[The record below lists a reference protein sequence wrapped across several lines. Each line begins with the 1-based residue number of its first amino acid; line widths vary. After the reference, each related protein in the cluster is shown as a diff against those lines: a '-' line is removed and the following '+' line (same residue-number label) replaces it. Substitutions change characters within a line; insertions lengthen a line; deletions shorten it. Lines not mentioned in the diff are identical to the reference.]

1 MASIPTLKSLSS
13 IDKFIINGAVTS
25 LGAPDY
31 IRTDKDKMVRLNWLG
46 DLIENGTVTLD
57 AIKNCSPVADSVV
70 SGVDSAKLDATAS
83 VAVRAEAVAL
93 DAINRVSTVAQSISV
108 VAKELNDL
116 SAAVHK
122 AGVASKSNLDEDKI
136 NAEVASAI
144 AKAFKPFAQA
154 VKDAKAEAVVADATK
169 AIVVDRKSAL
179 DVFGINVCNAKGN
192 PVMVDIWNASDA
204 PDIDPNFV
212 WQEGILKHLL
222 LSQNTG
228 ENIWFGGQK
237 GTGKSETARQ
247 FAARTGRSYTRI
259 NFHKY
264 TTADDYAGAVG
275 LENGA
280 TVFKKGAFLEAFT
293 SPSTIVLLDEIS
305 MADAG
310 ELATLNGFLEPNSA
324 VNYGGFVHR
333 RAEGVLVFA
342 ADNTL
347 TNGDTSGRY
356 AKTQTMNSALADR
369 FARVIEFK
377 YLSKEQE
384 VQALTLHTG
393 CQKQLAEHV
402 VNAISAARAKVH
414 TGDVIDAPSIR
425 SALAFIRALDVLS
438 VDEAW
443 ESTITSRQP
452 EESRTALDAIK
463 AAYINASVLAK
474 YL

>member
-1 MASIPTLKSLSS
+1 MASLNTIKTLTP
-13 IDKFIINGAVTS
+13 IDKYVINGAVIA
-25 LGAPDY
+25 LKAPQSV
-31 IRTDKDKMVRLNWLG
+31 INDKDKMVRLNWLA
-46 DLIENGTVTLD
+46 DLIEDGNVSIDYIKNCAPVGDSLVGVDNTRLD
-57 AIKNCSPVADSVV
+57 AISNVASRGE
-70 SGVDSAKLDATAS
+70 ST
-83 VAVRAEAVAL
+83 AL
-93 DAINRVSTVAQSISV
+93 DAIQKARLAVENTKIISTKVD
-108 VAKELNDL
+108 DL
-116 SAAVHK
+116 TDQLSKLAN
-122 AGVASKSNLDEDKI
+122 ASKSTLDEDKI

-154 VKDAKAEAVVADATK
+154 VKDAKAESVLASATK
-169 AIVVDRKSAL
+169 ATVVDRKSAL
-179 DVFGINVCNAKGN
+179 DVFGIDLCNAKGD
-192 PVMVDIWNASDA
+192 PLMVDIWDA
-204 PDIDPNFV
+204 PDAPAIDPNFV
-212 WQEGILKHLL
+212 WNGRILSHLL

-228 ENIWFGGQK
+228 ENAWFGGAK

-247 FAARTGRSYTRI
+247 FAAYTGRSYTRI
-259 NFHKY
+259 SFHKY
-264 TTADDYAGAVG
+264 TTADDVIGAVG

-293 SPSTIVLLDEIS
+293 SPSTVLLLDEIS

-333 RAEGVLVFA
+333 RAQGVLVFA
-342 ADNTL
+342 ADNTM

-369 FARVIEFK
+369 FARVIPFT
-377 YLSKEQE
+377 YLSKDQE
-384 VQALTLHTG
+384 VEAITRHTG

-402 VNAISAARAKVH
+402 VNAINAARAKVDS
-414 TGDVIDAPSIR
+414 GDVIDAPSIR
-425 SALAFIRALDVLS
+425 SALAFIRALDVLT

>member
-1 MASIPTLKSLSS
+1 MAALSTIKTLTP
-13 IDKFIINGAVTS
+13 IDKYVINGAVIA
-25 LGAPDY
+25 LKAPQSV
-31 IRTDKDKMVRLNWLG
+31 INDKDKMVRLNWLG
-46 DLIENGTVTLD
+46 DLIEQGNVSLD
-57 AIKNCSPVADSVV
+57 YIKNCSPVADSAG
-70 SGVDSAKLDATAS
+70 GVDTAKLDATAS

-93 DAINRVSTVAQSISV
+93 DA
-108 VAKELNDL
+108 L
-116 SAAVHK
+116 
-122 AGVASKSNLDEDKI
+122 DKI
-136 NAEVASAI
+136 NTMSSKVAALAGLMANMGNDIQDVSRKANVTVDDDKINTEVARAI
-144 AKAFKPFAQA
+144 AKAFKPFEQA
-154 VKDAKAEAVVADATK
+154 VKDAKAEGVIAGATS
-169 AIVVDRKSAL
+169 ATVVDRKSAL
-179 DVFGINVCNAKGN
+179 DVFGVDVKDFKGD
-192 PVMVDIWNASDA
+192 PVMVDIWDAQDA
-204 PDIDPNFV
+204 PAIDPNFI
-212 WQEGILKHLL
+212 WTPNILKHLL

-228 ENIWFGGQK
+228 ENAWFGGSK

-247 FAARTGRSYTRI
+247 FAARTGRAFTRI

-264 TTADDYAGAVG
+264 TTADDYAGAIG

-280 TVFKKGAFLEAFT
+280 TVFKKGAFLQAFT
-293 SPSTIVLLDEIS
+293 SPSTVVLLDEIS

-333 RAEGVLVFA
+333 RAQGVLVFA
-342 ADNTL
+342 ADNTM

-369 FARVIEFK
+369 FARVIPFT
-377 YLSKEQE
+377 YLAKDQE
-384 VQALTLHTG
+384 IEALIRHTG
-393 CQKQLAEHV
+393 CHKMLAEHV
-402 VNAISAARAKVH
+402 INAINAARAKVDS
-414 TGDVIDAPSIR
+414 GDVIDAPSIR
-425 SALAFIRALDVLS
+425 SALAFIRALNVLS

>member
-1 MASIPTLKSLSS
+1 MASINTLKALSS
-13 IDKFIINGAVTS
+13 IDKFIINGAV
-25 LGAPDY
+25 LALKAPQDVV
-31 IRTDKDKMVRLNWLG
+31 TNKDKMVRLNWLG
-46 DLIENGTVTLD
+46 DLIEQGYTNID
-57 AIKNCSPVADSVV
+57 FIKKCSPVADNVGSV
-70 SGVDSAKLDATAS
+70 DTARLDATAS

-93 DAINRVSTVAQSISV
+93 DAINRITNVATDVNTVVQEVRDISAIV
-108 VAKELNDL
+108 QKIAT
-116 SAAVHK
+116 
-122 AGVASKSNLDEDKI
+122 ASQSNLDEDKI

-154 VKDAKAEAVVADATK
+154 VKDAKAEAVVASATK
-169 AIVVDRKSAL
+169 ATIVDRKPAV
-179 DVFGINVCNAKGN
+179 DVFGIDIRNAKGD
-192 PVMVDIWNASDA
+192 PLMVDIWNAPDA
-204 PDIDPNFV
+204 PDIDSNFV

-228 ENIWFGGQK
+228 ENVWFGGQK

-247 FAARTGRSYTRI
+247 FAARTGRSFTRI

-333 RAEGVLVFA
+333 RAQGVLVFA

-384 VQALTLHTG
+384 VHALTLHTG

-402 VNAISAARAKVH
+402 VNAISAARAKVS

>member
-1 MASIPTLKSLSS
+1 MTRIEIIKKVLALPREVVRGAVVGLNAPQDVISS
-13 IDKFIINGAVTS
+13 IDKMLHV
-25 LGAPDY
+25 
-31 IRTDKDKMVRLNWLG
+31 NWLTDQIDKG
-46 DLIENGTVTLD
+46 LVSIDTVSNFAPVSAVKVDNNMIE
-57 AIKNCSPVADSVV
+57 
-70 SGVDSAKLDATAS
+70 ATAS
-83 VAVRAEAVAL
+83 TASRAESVAL
-93 DAINRVSTVAQSISV
+93 DAMSKANSALGTGKALSQRIDDLNDSLLKIAQSKSAV
-108 VAKELNDL
+108 V
-116 SAAVHK
+116 
-122 AGVASKSNLDEDKI
+122 DEAQI

-154 VKDAKAEAVVADATK
+154 VKDAKAEAVVGNAVKAT
-169 AIVVDRKSAL
+169 VVDRKSAL
-179 DVFGINVCNAKGN
+179 DVFGVDIRNAKGDAL
-192 PVMVDIWNASDA
+192 MVDIWNAADA
-204 PDIDPNFV
+204 PDIDSNFV

-228 ENIWFGGQK
+228 ENVWFGGQK

-247 FAARTGRSYTRI
+247 FAARTGRSFTRI

-384 VQALTLHTG
+384 VYALTLHTG
-393 CQKQLAEHV
+393 CNKMLAEHV
-402 VNAISAARAKVH
+402 VNAITAARAKVS

-425 SALAFIRALDVLS
+425 SALAFIRALDVLT

-452 EESRTALDAIK
+452 EESRAALDAIK
-463 AAYINASVLAK
+463 AAYINPSLLAK

>member
-1 MASIPTLKSLSS
+1 MASINTIKTLLP
-13 IDKFIINGAVTS
+13 IDKYVINGAVIA
-25 LGAPDY
+25 LKAPDAV
-31 IRTDKDKMVRLNWLG
+31 RNDKDKMVRLNWLG
-46 DLIENGTVTLD
+46 DLIEQGLVD
-57 AIKNCSPVADSVV
+57 FSYIRNCAPVADTV
-70 SGVDSAKLDATAS
+70 GTDNAKLDATAI
-83 VAVRAEAVAL
+83 VASRAESVAL
-93 DAINRVSTVAQSISV
+93 DAVNKATAVANSV
-108 VAKELNDL
+108 NAVVQQINDL
-116 SAAVHK
+116 TTALQKSSA
-122 AGVASKSNLDEDKI
+122 ASKSNLDEDKI

-144 AKAFKPFAQA
+144 AKAFKPFAQS
-154 VKDAKAEAVVADATK
+154 VKDAKAEAVIANATK
-169 AIVVDRKSAL
+169 ATIIDRRSAL
-179 DVFGINVCNAKGN
+179 DVFGIDICNAKGD
-192 PVMVDIWNASDA
+192 PLMVDIWDAQDA
-204 PDIDPNFV
+204 PSIDPNFV
-212 WQEGILKHLL
+212 WHGGILKHLSP
-222 LSQNTG
+222 SQNTG

-293 SPSTIVLLDEIS
+293 SPSTVVLLDEIS

-333 RAEGVLVFA
+333 RAQGVLVFA

-377 YLSKEQE
+377 YLSKDQE
-384 VQALTLHTG
+384 IEALTRHTG
-393 CQKQLAEHV
+393 CHKMLAEHV
-402 VNAISAARAKVH
+402 VNAITAARAKVS

-452 EESRTALDAIK
+452 EESRAALDAIK
-463 AAYINASVLAK
+463 SAYINASVLAK

>member
-1 MASIPTLKSLSS
+1 MASIPTLKTLSS
-13 IDKFIINGAVTS
+13 IDKFIINGAVVA
-25 LGAPDY
+25 LNAPDAV
-31 IRTDKDKMVRLNWLG
+31 RQDKDKMVRLHWLG
-46 DLIENGTVTLD
+46 DLVEQGLTNID
-57 AIKNCSPVADSVV
+57 YIRNCSPVADSV
-70 SGVDSAKLDATAS
+70 GVDNAKLDATAFAAS
-83 VAVRAEAVAL
+83 RAEAVAL
-93 DAINRVSTVAQSISV
+93 DAINKASVIAQSVSAVAQQI
-108 VAKELNDL
+108 NDL
-116 SAAVHK
+116 TDAVNK
-122 AGVASKSNLDEDKI
+122 ASKASASGIDEDKI

-154 VKDAKAEAVVADATK
+154 VKDAKAEVVVGNAVKAT
-169 AIVVDRKSAL
+169 IVDRKSAL
-179 DVFGINVCNAKGN
+179 DVFGVDIRNRKGN
-192 PVMVDIWNASDA
+192 PVMVDIWDA
-204 PDIDPNFV
+204 PDAPAIDKNFV
-212 WQEGILKHLL
+212 WQKGILEHLL
-222 LSQNTG
+222 LSQNSG
-228 ENIWFGGQK
+228 ENLWFGGAK

-247 FAARTGRSYTRI
+247 FASRTGRSFTRF

-280 TVFKKGAFLEAFT
+280 TVFKKGVFLKAFT
-293 SPSTIVLLDEIS
+293 CPSTVVLLDEIS

-310 ELATLNGFLEPNSA
+310 ELATLNGFLEENSE

-342 ADNTL
+342 ADNTM

-356 AKTQTMNSALADR
+356 TKTQNMNSSLIDR

-384 VQALTLHTG
+384 VLALTLHTG
-393 CQKQLAEHV
+393 CDKMLAEHV
-402 VNAISAARAKVH
+402 VNAINAARAKVH

-425 SALAFIRALDVLS
+425 SALAFIRALEILD

-443 ESTITSRQP
+443 ESTVTSRQP
-452 EESRTALDAIK
+452 EESRVALEAIK
-463 AAYINASVLAK
+463 AAYINASVIAK

>member
-1 MASIPTLKSLSS
+1 MASINTLKALSS
-13 IDKFIINGAVTS
+13 IDKFIINGAVVA
-25 LGAPDY
+25 LKAPQDV
-31 IRTDKDKMVRLNWLG
+31 ITNKDKMVRLNWLG
-46 DLIENGTVTLD
+46 DLIEQGYTNID
-57 AIKNCSPVADSVV
+57 YIKNCSPVADSMG
-70 SGVDSAKLDATAS
+70 GVDTAKLDATAS
-83 VAVRAEAVAL
+83 VAVRAETVAL
-93 DAINRVSTVAQSISV
+93 DAMNKAASVANSVSV
-108 VAKELNDL
+108 VTQKVDDILAQVQKIAN
-116 SAAVHK
+116 
-122 AGVASKSNLDEDKI
+122 ASQSNLDEDKI

-144 AKAFKPFAQA
+144 AKAFKPFAQS
-154 VKDAKAEAVVADATK
+154 VKDAKAEAVVANATK
-169 AIVVDRKSAL
+169 ATIVDRKPAV
-179 DVFGINVCNAKGN
+179 DVFGIDIRNAKGD
-192 PVMVDIWNASDA
+192 PLMVDIWNAPDA
-204 PDIDPNFV
+204 PDIDSNFV

-228 ENIWFGGQK
+228 ENVWFGGQK

-247 FAARTGRSYTRI
+247 FAARTGRSFTRI

-333 RAEGVLVFA
+333 RAQGVLVFA

-384 VQALTLHTG
+384 VHALTLHTG

-402 VNAISAARAKVH
+402 VNAISAARAKVS

>member
-1 MASIPTLKSLSS
+1 MASIPTLKTLSS
-13 IDKFIINGAVTS
+13 IDKFIINGAVAA
-25 LGAPDY
+25 LNAPDAV
-31 IRTDKDKMVRLNWLG
+31 RQDKDKMVRLHWLG
-46 DLIENGTVTLD
+46 DLVESGNVTID
-57 AIKNCSPVADSVV
+57 YIKNSSPVADSV
-70 SGVDSAKLDATAS
+70 GVDNAKLDATANAAS
-83 VAVRAEAVAL
+83 RAESVAL
-93 DAINRVSTVAQSISV
+93 DALGKSKLAIDSASDLMGKVNDVMAQVQRI
-108 VAKELNDL
+108 AT
-116 SAAVHK
+116 
-122 AGVASKSNLDEDKI
+122 ASKSNLDEDKI

-154 VKDAKAEAVVADATK
+154 VKDAKAESVLASATS
-169 AIVVDRKSAL
+169 ATIVDRKSAL
-179 DVFGINVCNAKGN
+179 DVFGVDVRNFRGD
-192 PVMVDIWNASDA
+192 PVMVEMWDA
-204 PDIDPNFV
+204 PDAPAIDKNFV

-222 LSQNTG
+222 LSQKTG
-228 ENIWFGGQK
+228 ENLWFGGQK

-247 FAARTGRSYTRI
+247 FAARTGRSYTRF

-280 TVFKKGAFLEAFT
+280 TVFKKGVFLKAFT
-293 SPSTIVLLDEIS
+293 CPSTVVLLDEIS
-305 MADAG
+305 MGDAG
-310 ELATLNGFLEPNSA
+310 ELATLNGFLEPNSE

-384 VQALTLHTG
+384 VLALTLHTG
-393 CQKQLAEHV
+393 CNKMLAEHV
-402 VNAISAARAKVH
+402 VNAINAARAKVH

-425 SALAFIRALDVLS
+425 SALAFIRALDILS

-443 ESTITSRQP
+443 ESTVTSRQP
-452 EESRTALDAIK
+452 EESRVALDAIK

>member
-1 MASIPTLKSLSS
+1 MASIPILKTLSS
-13 IDKFIINGAVTS
+13 IDKFIINGAVVA
-25 LGAPDY
+25 LNAPDSV
-31 IRTDKDKMVRLNWLG
+31 RQDKDKMVRLHWLG
-46 DLIENGTVTLD
+46 DMVEQGNITID
-57 AIKNCSPVADSVV
+57 YIRNCSPVADSV
-70 SGVDSAKLDATAS
+70 GVDNAKLDATAFAAS
-83 VAVRAEAVAL
+83 RAEAVAL
-93 DAINRVSTVAQSISV
+93 DAINKASVIAQSVSAVAQQI
-108 VAKELNDL
+108 NDL
-116 SAAVHK
+116 TDAMNK
-122 AGVASKSNLDEDKI
+122 ASKASASGIDEDKI

-154 VKDAKAEAVVADATK
+154 VKDAKAEAVVANATK
-169 AIVVDRKSAL
+169 ATIVDRKSAL
-179 DVFGINVCNAKGN
+179 DVFGVDVRNRKGN
-192 PVMVDIWNASDA
+192 PVMVDIWDAFDA
-204 PDIDPNFV
+204 PDVDSNFV
-212 WQEGILKHLL
+212 WQESILKHLL
-222 LSQNTG
+222 LSQNKG
-228 ENIWFGGQK
+228 ENAWFGGAK

-247 FAARTGRSYTRI
+247 FAARTGRSFTRI

-264 TTADDYAGAVG
+264 TTADDVIGSVG

-293 SPSTIVLLDEIS
+293 SPSTVLLLDEIS

-384 VQALTLHTG
+384 VYALTLHTG
-393 CQKQLAEHV
+393 CDKMLAEHV
-402 VNAISAARAKVH
+402 VNAINAARAKVH

-425 SALAFIRALDVLS
+425 SALAFIRALDILD

-452 EESRTALDAIK
+452 EESRVALDAIK

>member
-1 MASIPTLKSLSS
+1 MASINTIKTLLP
-13 IDKFIINGAVTS
+13 IDKYVINGAVIA
-25 LGAPDY
+25 LNAPDAV
-31 IRTDKDKMVRLNWLG
+31 RNDKDKMVRLNWLG
-46 DLIENGTVTLD
+46 DLIEQGLVD
-57 AIKNCSPVADSVV
+57 FSYIRNCSPVADSA
-70 SGVDSAKLDATAS
+70 GGTDTAKLDATAV
-83 VAVRAEAVAL
+83 VASRAESVAL
-93 DAINRVSTVAQSISV
+93 DAVNKATAVANSV
-108 VAKELNDL
+108 NAVVQQITDL
-116 SAAVHK
+116 TAALQK
-122 AGVASKSNLDEDKI
+122 SNAASKSNLDEDKI

-144 AKAFKPFAQA
+144 AKAFKPFAQS
-154 VKDAKAEAVVADATK
+154 VKDAKAEAVIANATK
-169 AIVVDRKSAL
+169 ATIIDRRSAL
-179 DVFGINVCNAKGN
+179 DVFGIDICRANGD
-192 PVMVDIWNASDA
+192 PLMVDIWDAEDA
-204 PDIDPNFV
+204 PAIDPNFV
-212 WQEGILKHLL
+212 WHGGILKHLL
-222 LSQNTG
+222 LSQTTG

-293 SPSTIVLLDEIS
+293 SPSTVVLLDEIS

-333 RAEGVLVFA
+333 RAQGVLVFA

-347 TNGDTSGRY
+347 TNGDTTGRY

-377 YLSKEQE
+377 YLSKDQE
-384 VQALTLHTG
+384 VEALTRHTG
-393 CQKQLAEHV
+393 CHKMLAEHV
-402 VNAISAARAKVH
+402 VNAITAARAKVS

-425 SALAFIRALDVLS
+425 SALAFIRALDVLT

-452 EESRTALDAIK
+452 EESRAALDAIK

>member
-1 MASIPTLKSLSS
+1 MASIATIKTLLP
-13 IDKFIINGAVTS
+13 IDKFVINGAVTA
-25 LGAPDY
+25 LNAPDSV
-31 IRTDKDKMVRLNWLG
+31 RTAKDKMVRLHWLG
-46 DLIENGTVTLD
+46 DLIEQGNISVD
-57 AIKNCSPVADSVV
+57 SIKTCSPMADSV
-70 SGVDSAKLDATAS
+70 GVDNAALEATAN
-83 VAVRAEAVAL
+83 AAGRAEAVAL
-93 DAINRVSTVAQSISV
+93 DAINKVTIVAQSVSTVAKQIDALTDAV
-108 VAKELNDL
+108 R
-116 SAAVHK
+116 SAT
-122 AGVASKSNLDEDKI
+122 VASQSNLDEDKI

-144 AKAFKPFAQA
+144 AKAFKPFVQS
-154 VKDAKAEAVVADATK
+154 VKDAKAEVVVGNAVKAT
-169 AIVVDRKSAL
+169 VVDRKSAL
-179 DVFGINVCNAKGN
+179 DVFGVDVRNAKGN
-192 PVMVDIWNASDA
+192 PLMVDIWDAQDA
-204 PDIDPNFV
+204 PSIDPNFV

-222 LSQNTG
+222 LSQTTG
-228 ENIWFGGQK
+228 ENVWFGGQK

-333 RAEGVLVFA
+333 RAQGVLVFA
-342 ADNTL
+342 ADNTM

-356 AKTQTMNSALADR
+356 AKTQSMNSALADR

-384 VQALTLHTG
+384 VHALTLHTG

-402 VNAISAARAKVH
+402 VNAISAARAKVS

-425 SALAFIRALDVLS
+425 SALAFIRALDVLD

>member
-1 MASIPTLKSLSS
+1 MASINTIKTLLP
-13 IDKFIINGAVTS
+13 IDKYVINGAVIA
-25 LGAPDY
+25 LNAPDAV
-31 IRTDKDKMVRLNWLG
+31 RNDKDKMVRLNWLG
-46 DLIENGTVTLD
+46 DLIEQGLVD
-57 AIKNCSPVADSVV
+57 FSYIRNCSPVADSA
-70 SGVDSAKLDATAS
+70 GGTDTAKLDATAV
-83 VAVRAEAVAL
+83 VASRAESVAL
-93 DAINRVSTVAQSISV
+93 DAVNKATAVANSVNAVVQQIS
-108 VAKELNDL
+108 DL
-116 SAAVHK
+116 TAALQK
-122 AGVASKSNLDEDKI
+122 SNAASKSNLDEDKI

-144 AKAFKPFAQA
+144 AKAFKPFAQS
-154 VKDAKAEAVVADATK
+154 VKDAKAETIIANATK
-169 AIVVDRKSAL
+169 ATIIDRRSAL
-179 DVFGINVCNAKGN
+179 DVFGIDICNAKGD
-192 PVMVDIWNASDA
+192 PLMVDIWDAQDA
-204 PDIDPNFV
+204 PSIDPNFV
-212 WQEGILKHLL
+212 WHGGILKHLL

-228 ENIWFGGQK
+228 ENAWFGGQK

-293 SPSTIVLLDEIS
+293 SPSTVVLLDEIS

-333 RAEGVLVFA
+333 RAQGVLVFA

-347 TNGDTSGRY
+347 TNGDTTGRY

-377 YLSKEQE
+377 YLSKDQE
-384 VQALTLHTG
+384 IEALTRHTG
-393 CQKQLAEHV
+393 CHKMLAEHV
-402 VNAISAARAKVH
+402 VNAITAARAKVS

-425 SALAFIRALDVLS
+425 SALAFIRALDVLT

-452 EESRTALDAIK
+452 EESRAALDAIK

>member
-1 MASIPTLKSLSS
+1 MASMNTIKTLLP
-13 IDKFIINGAVTS
+13 IDKYVINGAVAA
-25 LGAPDY
+25 LNAPDA
-31 IRTDKDKMVRLNWLG
+31 IRNDKDKMVRLNWLG
-46 DLIENGTVTLD
+46 DLIENGLTDFTY
-57 AIKNCSPVADSVV
+57 IRNCQPVADSVA
-70 SGVDSAKLDATAS
+70 GNDTAKLEATAT
-83 VAVRAEAVAL
+83 VASRAESVAL
-93 DAINRVSTVAQSISV
+93 DAINKVATVAQNVSA
-108 VAKELNDL
+108 VAQQINDL
-116 SAAVHK
+116 TAALK
-122 AGVASKSNLDEDKI
+122 KSNNDAKSSLDQDKI
-136 NAEVASAI
+136 SAEVASAI

-154 VKDAKAEAVVADATK
+154 VKDAKAEDVIASATK
-169 AIVVDRKSAL
+169 ATIVDRKSTL
-179 DVFGINVCNAKGN
+179 DVFGIDLRNAKGD
-192 PVMVDIWNASDA
+192 PLMVDLWDA
-204 PDIDPNFV
+204 PDAPAIDPNFV
-212 WQEGILKHLL
+212 WTGGILKHLI
-222 LSQNTG
+222 LSQTTG
-228 ENIWFGGQK
+228 ENAWFGGPK

-247 FAARTGRSYTRI
+247 FAAYTGRSYTRI
-259 NFHKY
+259 SFHKY
-264 TTADDYAGAVG
+264 TTADDVIGAVG

-293 SPSTIVLLDEIS
+293 SPSTVLLLDEIS

-333 RAEGVLVFA
+333 RAQGVLVFA

-369 FARVIEFK
+369 FARVIPFN
-377 YLSKEQE
+377 YLSKSQE
-384 VQALTLHTG
+384 IEALTRHTG
-393 CQKQLAEHV
+393 CHSMLAEHV
-402 VNAISAARAKVH
+402 INAITAARAKVDS
-414 TGDVIDAPSIR
+414 GDVIDAPSIR
-425 SALAFIRALDVLS
+425 SALAFIRALDVLT

>member
-1 MASIPTLKSLSS
+1 MASINTIKTLLP
-13 IDKFIINGAVTS
+13 IDKYVINGAVAA
-25 LGAPDY
+25 LKAPDA
-31 IRTDKDKMVRLNWLG
+31 IRNDKDKMVRLNWLG
-46 DLIENGTVTLD
+46 DLIEQGLVDFNY
-57 AIKNCSPVADSVV
+57 IKNCSPVADSVA
-70 SGVDSAKLDATAS
+70 GTDTAKLEATAT
-83 VAVRAEAVAL
+83 VASRAESVAL
-93 DAINRVSTVAQSISV
+93 DAVNKVTTLAQSVSTVAQQM
-108 VAKELNDL
+108 NDITL
-116 SAAVHK
+116 AVQK
-122 AGVASKSNLDEDKI
+122 IANESKSNVDEDKI
-136 NAEVASAI
+136 SAEVASAI

-154 VKDAKAEAVVADATK
+154 VKDAKAEDVIASATK
-169 AIVVDRKSAL
+169 ATIVDRKSTL
-179 DVFGINVCNAKGN
+179 DVFGIDLRNAKGD
-192 PVMVDIWNASDA
+192 PLMVDIWDA
-204 PDIDPNFV
+204 PDAPAIDPNFV
-212 WQEGILKHLL
+212 WTGGILKHLI
-222 LSQNTG
+222 LSQNNL
-228 ENIWFGGQK
+228 ENAWFGGPK

-247 FAARTGRSYTRI
+247 FAAYTGRSYTRI
-259 NFHKY
+259 SFHKY
-264 TTADDYAGAVG
+264 TTADDVIGAVG

-293 SPSTIVLLDEIS
+293 SPSTVLLLDEIS

-333 RAEGVLVFA
+333 RAQGVLVFA

-369 FARVIEFK
+369 FARVIPFN
-377 YLSKEQE
+377 YLSKSQE
-384 VQALTLHTG
+384 IEALTRHTG
-393 CQKQLAEHV
+393 CHSMLAEHV
-402 VNAISAARAKVH
+402 INAITAARAKVDS
-414 TGDVIDAPSIR
+414 GDVIDAPSIR
-425 SALAFIRALDVLS
+425 SALAFIRALDVLT

>member
-1 MASIPTLKSLSS
+1 MASIPTLKTLSS
-13 IDKFIINGAVTS
+13 IDKFIINGAVAA
-25 LGAPDY
+25 LNAPDAV
-31 IRTDKDKMVRLNWLG
+31 RQDKDKMVRLHWLG
-46 DLIENGTVTLD
+46 DLVEQGLTNID
-57 AIKNCSPVADSVV
+57 YIRNCSPVADSV
-70 SGVDSAKLDATAS
+70 GVDNAKLDATAFAAS
-83 VAVRAEAVAL
+83 RAEAVAL
-93 DAINRVSTVAQSISV
+93 DAINKASVVAQSVSA
-108 VAKELNDL
+108 VAQQINDL
-116 SAAVHK
+116 TDAMNK
-122 AGVASKSNLDEDKI
+122 ASKASASGIDEDKI

-154 VKDAKAEAVVADATK
+154 VKDAKAEAVVGNATK
-169 AIVVDRKSAL
+169 ATIIDRKSAL
-179 DVFGINVCNAKGN
+179 DVFGVDVRNAKGN

-204 PDIDPNFV
+204 PAIDKNFV

-222 LSQNTG
+222 LSQKTS
-228 ENIWFGGQK
+228 ENLWFGGAK
-237 GTGKSETARQ
+237 GTGKSESARQ
-247 FAARTGRSYTRI
+247 FASRTGRSYTRI

-275 LENGA
+275 LENSS

-293 SPSTIVLLDEIS
+293 SPSKIILLDEIS

-310 ELATLNGFLEPNSA
+310 ELAVLNGFLEENSA
-324 VNYGGFVHR
+324 VNYGGFVQR
-333 RAEGVLVFA
+333 RAEGVLIFA
-342 ADNTL
+342 ADNTM

-384 VQALTLHTG
+384 VLALTLHTG
-393 CQKQLAEHV
+393 CDKMLAEHV
-402 VNAISAARAKVH
+402 VNAINAARAKVT

-425 SALAFIRALDVLS
+425 SALAFIRALEILN

-443 ESTITSRQP
+443 ESTVTSRQP
-452 EESRTALDAIK
+452 EESRVALDAIK
-463 AAYINASVLAK
+463 AAYINASVIAK

>member
-1 MASIPTLKSLSS
+1 MASVNTLKALST
-13 IDKFIINGAVTS
+13 IDKFIINGAVHKFK
-25 LGAPDY
+25 APQDV
-31 IRTDKDKMVRLNWLG
+31 ITAKDKMVRLNWLG
-46 DLIENGTVTLD
+46 DLIEQGLID
-57 AIKNCSPVADSVV
+57 IPAIKACSPVADSAG
-70 SGVDSAKLDATAS
+70 GVDTVKLDATAS
-83 VAVRAEAVAL
+83 VAVRAEAFAL
-93 DAINRVSTVAQSISV
+93 DAINRITTVATDVNTVAQEVKDISAQV
-108 VAKELNDL
+108 QKIA
-116 SAAVHK
+116 S
-122 AGVASKSNLDEDKI
+122 ASKSNLDEDKI

-154 VKDAKAEAVVADATK
+154 VKDAKAEAVVATATK
-169 AIVVDRKSAL
+169 ATIVDRKPAVA
-179 DVFGINVCNAKGN
+179 VFGVDVCNAKGD
-192 PVMVDIWNASDA
+192 PVMVDIWDAPDA

-247 FAARTGRSYTRI
+247 FAARTGRSFTRI

-333 RAEGVLVFA
+333 RAQGVLVFA

-384 VQALTLHTG
+384 VYALTLHTG

-402 VNAISAARAKVH
+402 VNAINAARAKVS

>member
-1 MASIPTLKSLSS
+1 MASIATIKTLLP
-13 IDKFIINGAVTS
+13 IDKFVINGAVTA
-25 LGAPDY
+25 LNAPDSV
-31 IRTDKDKMVRLNWLG
+31 RTAKDKMVRLHWLG
-46 DLIENGTVTLD
+46 DLIEQGNISVD
-57 AIKNCSPVADSVV
+57 SIKTCSPMADSV
-70 SGVDSAKLDATAS
+70 GVDNAALEATAN
-83 VAVRAEAVAL
+83 AAGRAEAVAL
-93 DAINRVSTVAQSISV
+93 DAINKVTIVAQSVSTVAKQIDALTDAV
-108 VAKELNDL
+108 R
-116 SAAVHK
+116 SAT
-122 AGVASKSNLDEDKI
+122 VASQSNLDEDKI

-144 AKAFKPFAQA
+144 AKAFKPFVQS
-154 VKDAKAEAVVADATK
+154 VKDAKAEVVVGNAVKAT
-169 AIVVDRKSAL
+169 VVDRKSAL
-179 DVFGINVCNAKGN
+179 DVFGIDVRNAKGN
-192 PVMVDIWNASDA
+192 PLMVDIWDAQDA
-204 PDIDPNFV
+204 PSIDPNFV

-222 LSQNTG
+222 LSQTTG
-228 ENIWFGGQK
+228 ENVWFGGQK

-310 ELATLNGFLEPNSA
+310 ELATLNGFLEPNSP

-333 RAEGVLVFA
+333 RAQGVLVFA
-342 ADNTL
+342 ADNTM

-356 AKTQTMNSALADR
+356 AKTQSMNSALADR

-384 VQALTLHTG
+384 VHALTLHTG

-402 VNAISAARAKVH
+402 VNAISAARAKVS

-425 SALAFIRALDVLS
+425 SALAFIRALDVLD

>member
-1 MASIPTLKSLSS
+1 MASIATIKTLLP
-13 IDKFIINGAVTS
+13 IDKFVINGAVTT
-25 LGAPDY
+25 LNAPESV
-31 IRTDKDKMVRLNWLG
+31 RTAKDKMVRLHWLG
-46 DLIENGTVTLD
+46 DLIEQGNISVD
-57 AIKNCSPVADSVV
+57 SIKTCAPMADSV
-70 SGVDSAKLDATAS
+70 GVDNAALEATAN
-83 VAVRAEAVAL
+83 AAGRAEAVAL
-93 DAINRVSTVAQSISV
+93 DAINKVTIVAQSVSTVAKQID
-108 VAKELNDL
+108 DL
-116 SAAVHK
+116 TAAVRS
-122 AGVASKSNLDEDKI
+122 ATVASQSNLDEGKI

-144 AKAFKPFAQA
+144 AKAFKPFVQS
-154 VKDAKAEAVVADATK
+154 VKDAKAEVVVGNAVKAT
-169 AIVVDRKSAL
+169 VVDRKSAL
-179 DVFGINVCNAKGN
+179 DVFGIDVRNAKGN
-192 PVMVDIWNASDA
+192 PLMVDIWDAQDA
-204 PDIDPNFV
+204 PSIDPNFV

-228 ENIWFGGQK
+228 ENVWFGGQK

-333 RAEGVLVFA
+333 RAQGVLVFA
-342 ADNTL
+342 ADNTM

-356 AKTQTMNSALADR
+356 AKTQSMNSALADR

-402 VNAISAARAKVH
+402 VNAISAARAKVS

-425 SALAFIRALDVLS
+425 SALAFIRALDVLD

>member
-1 MASIPTLKSLSS
+1 MASINTLKALSS
-13 IDKFIINGAVTS
+13 IDKFIINGAVVA
-25 LGAPDY
+25 LKAPQDVV
-31 IRTDKDKMVRLNWLG
+31 TNKDKMVRLNWLG
-46 DLIENGTVTLD
+46 DLIEGGYTTID
-57 AIKNCSPVADSVV
+57 YIKNCSPVADSV
-70 SGVDSAKLDATAS
+70 GGNIDTAKLDATAT
-83 VAVRAEAVAL
+83 VASRAEAVAL
-93 DAINRVSTVAQSISV
+93 DAINKVATVAQSINTV
-108 VAKELNDL
+108 VKQIDDL
-116 SAAVHK
+116 TVAVRSAT
-122 AGVASKSNLDEDKI
+122 VASQSNLDEDKI

-154 VKDAKAEAVVADATK
+154 VKDAKAEAVVASATK
-169 AIVVDRKSAL
+169 ATVVDRKPAV
-179 DVFGINVCNAKGN
+179 DVFGIDVRNAKGD
-192 PVMVDIWNASDA
+192 PVIVDIWDA
-204 PDIDPNFV
+204 PDAPSIDPNFV

-228 ENIWFGGQK
+228 ENVWFGGQK

-333 RAEGVLVFA
+333 RAQGVLVFA
-342 ADNTL
+342 ADNTM

-356 AKTQTMNSALADR
+356 AKTQSMNSALADR
-369 FARVIEFK
+369 FARVVEFK

-384 VQALTLHTG
+384 VHALTLHTG

-402 VNAISAARAKVH
+402 VNAISAARAKVS

-425 SALAFIRALDVLS
+425 SALAFIRALDVLD

>member
-1 MASIPTLKSLSS
+1 MASIPTLKALSS
-13 IDKFIINGAVTS
+13 IDKFIINGAVTA
-25 LGAPDY
+25 LKAPQSV
-31 IRTDKDKMVRLNWLG
+31 INDKDKMVRLHWLG
-46 DLIENGTVTLD
+46 DLVEQGNVTLD
-57 AIKNCSPVADSVV
+57 YIKNCSPVADSV
-70 SGVDSAKLDATAS
+70 GVDSAKLDATAT
-83 VAVRAEAVAL
+83 VASRAEAVAL
-93 DAINRVSTVAQSISV
+93 DAVNKATAVAQSVSA
-108 VAKELNDL
+108 VAQQVNDITL
-116 SAAVHK
+116 AVQKIANASA
-122 AGVASKSNLDEDKI
+122 SNLDEHKI

-144 AKAFKPFAQA
+144 ARAFKPFAQA
-154 VKDAKAEAVVADATK
+154 VKDAKAEVVVANATK
-169 AIVVDRKSAL
+169 ATIIDRKSAL
-179 DVFGINVCNAKGN
+179 DVFGVDVRNPKGD
-192 PVMVDIWNASDA
+192 PVMVDIWNA
-204 PDIDPNFV
+204 PDSPDVDHNFV
-212 WQEGILKHLL
+212 WQESILKHLL
-222 LSQNTG
+222 LSQKTG
-228 ENIWFGGQK
+228 ENLWFGGAK

-293 SPSTIVLLDEIS
+293 SPSKIILLDEIS

-324 VNYGGFVHR
+324 VNYGGSVHR
-333 RAEGVLVFA
+333 RAEGVLVFS

-356 AKTQTMNSALADR
+356 AKAQNMNSALVDR

-377 YLSKEQE
+377 YLSKDQE
-384 VQALTLHTG
+384 VIALTLHTG
-393 CQKQLAEHV
+393 CHKMLAEHV
-402 VNAISAARAKVH
+402 VNAISACRAKVI

-425 SALAFIRALDVLS
+425 SALAFIRALDILS

-452 EESRTALDAIK
+452 EESRVALDAIK

>member
-1 MASIPTLKSLSS
+1 MASMNTIKTLSTL
-13 IDKFIINGAVTS
+13 DKFVINGAVS
-25 LGAPDY
+25 ALKAPDH

-46 DLIENGTVTLD
+46 DLIEQGLTD
-57 AIKNCSPVADSVV
+57 FDYIKNCSPVADNV
-70 SGVDSAKLDATAS
+70 SSVDSAKLDATAS

-93 DAINRVSTVAQSISV
+93 DAINKVAVVTQNISAV
-108 VAKELNDL
+108 TQQINDL
-116 SAAVHK
+116 SVAVHN
-122 AGVASKSNLDEDKI
+122 ASVASKSNLDEDKI
-136 NAEVASAI
+136 SAEVASAI

-154 VKDAKAEAVVADATK
+154 VKDAKAEDVIASATK
-169 AIVVDRKSAL
+169 ATIVDRKSAL
-179 DVFGINVCNAKGN
+179 DVFGIDLCNAKGD
-192 PVMVDIWNASDA
+192 PLMVDIWDA
-204 PDIDPNFV
+204 PDAPAIDPNFV
-212 WQEGILKHLL
+212 WTGRILSHLL
-222 LSQNTG
+222 LSQKTG
-228 ENIWFGGQK
+228 ENAWFGGAK

-247 FAARTGRSYTRI
+247 FAAYTGRSYTRI
-259 NFHKY
+259 SFHKY
-264 TTADDYAGAVG
+264 TTADDVIGAVG

-293 SPSTIVLLDEIS
+293 SPSTVLLLDEIS

-333 RAEGVLVFA
+333 RAQGVLVFA
-342 ADNTL
+342 ADNTM

-369 FARVIEFK
+369 FARVIPFT
-377 YLSKEQE
+377 YLSKTQE
-384 VQALTLHTG
+384 IEALTRHTG
-393 CQKQLAEHV
+393 CHAMLAEHV
-402 VNAISAARAKVH
+402 INAITAARAKVDS
-414 TGDVIDAPSIR
+414 GDVIDAPSIR

-452 EESRTALDAIK
+452 EESRTTLDAIK

>member
-1 MASIPTLKSLSS
+1 MASLNTIKTLTP
-13 IDKFIINGAVTS
+13 IDKYVINGAVIT
-25 LGAPDY
+25 LKAPQSV
-31 IRTDKDKMVRLNWLG
+31 INDKDKMVRLNWLA
-46 DLIENGTVTLD
+46 DLIEDGSVTLD
-57 AIKNCSPVADSVV
+57 YIKGCPPVADSAG
-70 SGVDSAKLDATAS
+70 GVDSAKLDATAS

-93 DAINRVSTVAQSISV
+93 DAVKKATALAQSVSTVSQQI
-108 VAKELNDL
+108 NDITL
-116 SAAVHK
+116 AVQK
-122 AGVASKSNLDEDKI
+122 IANASQSNLDEDKI

-154 VKDAKAEAVVADATK
+154 VKEAKAEGVIASATK
-169 AIVVDRKSAL
+169 ATVVDRKSAL
-179 DVFGINVCNAKGN
+179 DVFGIDLCNAKGDQL
-192 PVMVDIWNASDA
+192 MVDIWDA
-204 PDIDPNFV
+204 PDAPAIDPNFV
-212 WQEGILKHLL
+212 WTGRILSHLL
-222 LSQNTG
+222 LSQKTG
-228 ENIWFGGQK
+228 ENAWFGGAK

-247 FAARTGRSYTRI
+247 FAAYTGRSYTRI
-259 NFHKY
+259 SFHKY
-264 TTADDYAGAVG
+264 TTADDVIGAVG

-293 SPSTIVLLDEIS
+293 SPSTVLLLDEIS

-333 RAEGVLVFA
+333 RAQGVLVFA
-342 ADNTL
+342 ADNTM

-369 FARVIEFK
+369 FARVIPFT
-377 YLSKEQE
+377 YLSKTQE
-384 VQALTLHTG
+384 IEALTRHTG
-393 CQKQLAEHV
+393 CHAMLAEHV
-402 VNAISAARAKVH
+402 INAINAARAKVDS
-414 TGDVIDAPSIR
+414 GDVIDAPSIR

>member
-25 LGAPDY
+25 LGAPDHV
-31 IRTDKDKMVRLNWLG
+31 RTDKDKMVRLNWLG
-46 DLIENGTVTLD
+46 DLIEAGMVSLD
-57 AIKNCSPVADSVV
+57 AIKNCKPVPDSV
-70 SGVDSAKLDATAS
+70 GVDNAALEATAN
-83 VAVRAEAVAL
+83 AAGRAEAVAL
-93 DAINRVSTVAQSISV
+93 DAINKVTIVAQSVSTVAKQID
-108 VAKELNDL
+108 DL
-116 SAAVHK
+116 TAAVRS
-122 AGVASKSNLDEDKI
+122 ATVASQSNLDEDKI

-144 AKAFKPFAQA
+144 AKAFKPFVQS
-154 VKDAKAEAVVADATK
+154 VKDAKAEVVVGNAVKAT
-169 AIVVDRKSAL
+169 VVDRKSAF
-179 DVFGINVCNAKGN
+179 DVFGIDVRNAKGN
-192 PVMVDIWNASDA
+192 PIMVDIWDAQDA
-204 PDIDPNFV
+204 PSIDPNFV

-228 ENIWFGGQK
+228 ENVWFGGQK

-333 RAEGVLVFA
+333 RAQGVLVFA
-342 ADNTL
+342 ADNTM

-356 AKTQTMNSALADR
+356 AKTQSMNSALADR

-402 VNAISAARAKVH
+402 VNAISAARAKVS

-425 SALAFIRALDVLS
+425 SALAFIRALDVLD

-452 EESRTALDAIK
+452 EESRTALDEIK
-463 AAYINASVLAK
+463 AAYLNDCVLAI
-474 YL
+474 YM

>member
-1 MASIPTLKSLSS
+1 MASINTLKALSS
-13 IDKFIINGAVTS
+13 IDKFIINGAV
-25 LGAPDY
+25 LALKAPQDVV
-31 IRTDKDKMVRLNWLG
+31 TNKDKMVRLNWLG
-46 DLIENGTVTLD
+46 DLIEGGYTTLD
-57 AIKNCSPVADSVV
+57 YIKNCSPVADSVG
-70 SGVDSAKLDATAS
+70 SNIDTAKLDATAT
-83 VAVRAEAVAL
+83 VASRAEAVAL
-93 DAINRVSTVAQSISV
+93 DAINKVATVAQSINTV
-108 VAKELNDL
+108 VKQIDDL
-116 SAAVHK
+116 TVAVRSAT
-122 AGVASKSNLDEDKI
+122 VASQSNLDEDKI

-144 AKAFKPFAQA
+144 AKAFKPFAQT
-154 VKDAKAEAVVADATK
+154 VKDAKAEAVVATAVKAT
-169 AIVVDRKSAL
+169 IVDRKPAV
-179 DVFGINVCNAKGN
+179 DVFGIDIRNAKGD
-192 PVMVDIWNASDA
+192 PVIVDIWDAQDA
-204 PDIDPNFV
+204 PSIDPNFV

-222 LSQNTG
+222 LSQKTG
-228 ENIWFGGQK
+228 ENVWFGGQK

-333 RAEGVLVFA
+333 RAQGVLVFA
-342 ADNTL
+342 ADNTM

-356 AKTQTMNSALADR
+356 AKTQSMNSALADR
-369 FARVIEFK
+369 FARVVEFK

-384 VQALTLHTG
+384 VHALTLHTG

-402 VNAISAARAKVH
+402 VNAISAARAKVS

-425 SALAFIRALDVLS
+425 SALAFIRALDVLD